1 MPLPTALL
9 PGAFLSSFLS
19 LSAYG
24 NKVRRGWYLVNDLTN
39 EKEEG
44 RGEKG
49 RGEEGRRGEERREEG
64 RRREERREEGRGE
77 EGWSKESYLY

>member
-1 MPLPTALL
+1 MPLPTALF

-19 LSAYG
+19 LSAYS
-24 NKVRRGWYLVNDLTN
+24 NKVRRGWYLVNDLMN
-39 EKEEG
+39 EKEEGRGEEG

-64 RRREERREEGRGE
+64 RRGGARRAI
-77 EGWSKESYLY
+77 YIDH